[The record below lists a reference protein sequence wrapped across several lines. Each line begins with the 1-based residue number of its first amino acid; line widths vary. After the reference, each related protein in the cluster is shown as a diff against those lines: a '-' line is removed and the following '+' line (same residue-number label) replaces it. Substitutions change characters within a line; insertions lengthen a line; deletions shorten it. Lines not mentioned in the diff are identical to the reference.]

1 MSDEQNPV
9 AWMVR
14 DGVVD
19 YQLVKRKEQA
29 DHLVAEL
36 QKRHDLSGALAA
48 FNAVALYAH
57 PAPDVTK
64 QLVEALDDLL
74 YQAQRYTEGWFDFD
88 EAKAALAAAKEA
100 GL

>member
-1 MSDEQNPV
+1 MEMNNEQKPV

-57 PAPDVTK
+57 PVPTRQPLTDK
-64 QLVEALDDLL
+64 QIDELKLPESGTGTIRDLVRIVERAH
-74 YQAQRYTEGWFDFD
+74 GIGGV
-88 EAKAALAAAKEA
+88 K
-100 GL
+100 